1 MSDER
6 QLREPDHPAVDL
18 YLETVKLSLMDA
30 IHHHPEFLRVEPVG
44 RAKRAVL
51 AALRRRG
58 LELVRER
65 RFDPARRA
73 EGKGWPQHAHTM
85 IGAARLDNVRR
96 CVADV
101 LRAGVPGDLIE
112 TGVWRGGASI
122 FMKAVLR
129 AYDVTDR
136 RVWVADSFRGL
147 PPPDSNRYPADAGFD
162 LHMSE
167 QLAVSVE
174 EVRSNFERYGLLD
187 DRVVFLEGWFRDTL
201 PQAPIERLAMM
212 RLDGD
217 MYESTI
223 DSLSN
228 LYPKLSPGGHV
239 IVDDYRSIDAC
250 RAAVDAYR
258 STHSITDPIE
268 IVDWS
273 GISWRKT
280 TD

>member
-1 MSDER
+1 MSRSDQPGEH
-6 QLREPDHPAVDL
+6 EAIGL
-18 YLETVKLSLMDA
+18 YLETVKRSLMDA
-30 IHHHPEFLRVEPVG
+30 IHLHPELERVQPAG
-44 RAKRAVL
+44 RAKNAVL
-51 AALRRRG
+51 ALLRRRG
-58 LELVRER
+58 LEVVRER
-65 RFDPARRA
+65 HFDPARRA
-73 EGKGWPQHAHTM
+73 EGKGWPQHAQTM
-85 IGAARLDNVRR
+85 IGAARLDNIRR
-96 CVADV
+96 CVTDV
-101 LRAGVPGDLIE
+101 VRAGVPGDLIE

-129 AYDVTDR
+129 AHGDTSRV
-136 RVWVADSFRGL
+136 VWVADSFRGL
-147 PPPDSNRYPADAGFD
+147 PPPDSDRYPADAGFD
-162 LHMSE
+162 LHVSD

-174 EVRSNFERYGLLD
+174 DVRANFERYALLD

-201 PQAPIERLAMM
+201 PEAPIDRLAVM

-223 DSLSN
+223 DALSN

-250 RAAVDAYR
+250 RAAVDTYR

-280 TD
+280 GD